1 MEIKET
7 SGRCDR
13 KHVTIGI
20 GLPPGYVPTSGTVH
34 SQRYPGEYMKKI
46 VRSSALLLGSIT
58 LVAACG
64 SSSPKTTEAT
74 TETTVAG
81 GTETTVAGTEA
92 GTTVAGGGTDTTVA
106 TQAGGAGGKRA
117 CIILPDAESSGR
129 WELGDRPALNDAVK
143 AAGFEAD
150 IQNAQGDVAKYATI
164 GDQQLTKGCGVMILV
179 DHKGAASGVRDKAK
193 AAGVPVI
200 AYDRP
205 IAGGSDYYV
214 SFDNTKVG
222 ELEGQT
228 ILDGLKAAG
237 KDPKTA
243 SVIYG
248 YGDPADGNAKMF
260 KDGAV
265 KVLTAAGVK
274 PAAEMTGTWD
284 GEKAGTYFEQA
295 YTAVQGKV
303 DAVLAPNDNN
313 AASIITILDKNGK
326 TAVVSGQDASI
337 AGLQNVLLGKQTATV
352 YKPFKVEA
360 KVASDLAIALLKGE
374 KKTADLKL
382 EDGTPFFASE
392 PILVGPDKVKDVI
405 AAGDAKYSEICT
417 AEVKAACD
425 KYGVK

>member
-1 MEIKET
+1 MRVSTRT
-7 SGRCDR
+7 SLA
-13 KHVTIGI
+13 VLAAIA
-20 GLPPGYVPTSGTVH
+20 
-34 SQRYPGEYMKKI
+34 
-46 VRSSALLLGSIT
+46 AL
-58 LVAACG
+58 AACG
-64 SSSPKTTEAT
+64 SSAKKAA
-74 TETTVAG
+74 TTVAPA
-81 GTETTVAGTEA
+81 TTAAGA
-92 GTTVAGGGTDTTVA
+92 VTTAA
-106 TQAGGAGGKRA
+106 AAPAASAGGKRA

-129 WELGDRPALNDAVK
+129 WELGDRPALDGALK
-143 AAGFEAD
+143 AAGFETD
-150 IQNAQGDVAKYATI
+150 IQNAQGDIAKYATI

-179 DHKGAASGVRDKAK
+179 DHKGAASAVAAKAK
-193 AAGVPVI
+193 AAGTPTI

-205 IAGGSDYYV
+205 IKGGSDYYV

-222 ELEGQT
+222 ELEGQAV
-228 ILDGLKAAG
+228 LDGLKAAG

-243 SVIYG
+243 SVIFG
-248 YGDPADGNAKMF
+248 YGDPADGNAAMF
-260 KDGAV
+260 KAGGV

-303 DAVLAPNDNN
+303 DGVLAPNDNN

-326 TAVVSGQDASI
+326 TAAISGQDASI

-374 KKTADLKL
+374 KKTAPLKL
-382 EDGTPFFASE
+382 DDGTPFFASE
-392 PILVGPDKVKDVI
+392 PILVGADKVKDVI
-405 AAGDAKYSEICT
+405 AAGDAKVTEICT
-417 AEVKAACD
+417 AAVKAACD